1 MISIAKRLP
10 TVLGGGARLNA
21 SSFILAATVICVAW
35 LILVPMVLLFL
46 NSLRVGPPSFFG
58 GELTLKN
65 YITAFTHEHFYS
77 ALGNTAIFSAV
88 ASLASLVTAITFAWL
103 IERTD
108 MPYRNAAWVAMLL
121 PIAMPGVIFALSWML
136 LLLPQIGLVN
146 VILRWLYGLFGI
158 SIETGPLNIQ
168 SLGGMIFL
176 GWLRGVSTIFL
187 MLVGVFRMMDP
198 RLEEAGRLSGATP
211 RRVLWR
217 VTLPLLGP
225 AILAAG
231 IYSFVNLLD
240 SFEGPLVLGL
250 AAGIFVL
257 STLIYFTSRYQAPYD
272 YGLSAAYAVFFMA
285 VMAVL
290 AIFYIRMIRR
300 AERFAVVTGKGF
312 RPVKYQLGKWRYPA
326 VGLFGCYFVF
336 TILLPFLVLAWASL
350 LPFYELPSWEALQ
363 YISFDN
369 YIEILNDPR
378 FTHDLINT
386 FMVALGAGFLTL
398 LVAFMISWIAVRTK
412 YKVRFLLDGL
422 TFVSYAIP
430 GVVVALALVFVYLQ
444 APFKYLGI
452 YGTVWIIVAGLMTQY
467 LAFAT
472 RTTNAGL
479 LQIHKELEEAARIC
493 GAGQWRT
500 MWRITGRL
508 LMGSLVAGWIWVVA
522 HSMRSFA
529 IPLVLAGSE
538 NEVLSVRLWIYWQDG
553 WVSQASALA
562 VILIFLTAVI
572 GLLARRLL
580 TNRQLGGP
588 QG

>member
-1 MISIAKRLP
+1 MSSIAQRIP
-10 TVLGGGARLNA
+10 AVLNRGARFGA
-21 SSFILAATVICVAW
+21 SGFIFAAAIICVVW
-35 LILVPMVLLFL
+35 LILVPMVLLLL
-46 NSLRVGPPSFFG
+46 NSLRVGPPSFLG
-58 GELTLKN
+58 GEFTLGN
-65 YITAFTHEHFYS
+65 FIAAFTHEHFFS
-77 ALGNTAIFSAV
+77 ALGNTVIFSAV

-103 IERTD
+103 VERTD
-108 MPYRNAAWVAMLL
+108 MPFRNAAWVAMLL
-121 PIAMPGVIFALSWML
+121 PLAMPGVIFALSWML
-136 LLLPQIGLVN
+136 LLLPEIGLIN
-146 VILRWLYGLFGI
+146 VVLRRFCGLFGLN
-158 SIETGPLNIQ
+158 IETGPLNIQ

-198 RLEEAGRLSGATP
+198 RLEEAGRLAGASP

-257 STLIYFTSRYQAPYD
+257 STLIYFTARFHSPPD

-312 RPVKYQLGKWRYPA
+312 RPAKYSLGKWRYSA
-326 VGLFGCYFVF
+326 LGLFGIYFVF
-336 TILLPFLVLAWASL
+336 TILAPLLVLTWASL
-350 LPFYELPSWEALQ
+350 LPFYEIPSFEALQ
-363 YISFDN
+363 LISLDN
-369 YIEILNDPR
+369 YVEILANPR

-386 FMVALGAGFLTL
+386 VMVALGAGTLTL
-398 LVAFMISWIAVRTK
+398 LVAFMISWVTVRTQ
-412 YKVRFLLDGL
+412 YKARFVLDGL

-444 APFKYLGI
+444 PPFKYLGI
-452 YGTVWIIVAGLMTQY
+452 YGTIWIIVAGLMTQY

-479 LQIHKELEEAARIC
+479 LQIHKELEEAARVC

-500 MWRITGRL
+500 LWRITGRL
-508 LMGSLVAGWIWVVA
+508 LMGAFVAGWIWVVA
-522 HSMRSFA
+522 HSLRSFA
-529 IPLVLAGSE
+529 IPLVLAGKD
-538 NEVLSVRLWIYWQDG
+538 NEVLSVWLWIHWQDG

-562 VILIFLTAVI
+562 VILILLTAVI
-572 GLLARRLL
+572 GLLARKLL
-580 TNRQLGGP
+580 TTRQIGGP

>member
-1 MISIAKRLP
+1 MSSIAQRIP
-10 TVLGGGARLNA
+10 TVLSRGTRLSA
-21 SSFILAATVICVAW
+21 SEFVFAAAIICVAW
-35 LILVPMVLLFL
+35 LILVPMVLLLL
-46 NSLRVGPPSFFG
+46 NSLRVGPPSFLG
-58 GELTLKN
+58 GEFTLKN
-65 YITAFTHEHFYS
+65 YIAAFSHEHFFG
-77 ALGNTAIFSAV
+77 ALGNTVIFSAV

-103 IERTD
+103 VERTD
-108 MPYRNAAWVAMLL
+108 MPFRNAAWVAMLL
-121 PIAMPGVIFALSWML
+121 PLAMPGVIFALSWML
-136 LLLPQIGLVN
+136 LLLPEIGLVN
-146 VILRWLYGLFGI
+146 VVLRWFCGLFGLN
-158 SIETGPLNIQ
+158 IETGPLNIQ

-198 RLEEAGRLSGATP
+198 RLEEAGRLAGASP

-257 STLIYFTSRYQAPYD
+257 STLIYFTARFHSPPD
-272 YGLSAAYAVFFMA
+272 YGLSAAYSVFFMV

-312 RPVKYQLGKWRYPA
+312 RPTKYSLGKWRYPA
-326 VGLFGCYFVF
+326 LGLFGIYFVF
-336 TILLPFLVLAWASL
+336 TILAPLLVLTWASL
-350 LPFYELPSWEALQ
+350 LPFYEIPSFEALQ
-363 YISFDN
+363 LISLDN
-369 YIEILNDPR
+369 YFEIIANPR

-386 FMVALGAGFLTL
+386 IMVALGAGTLTL
-398 LVAFMISWIAVRTK
+398 LVAFMISWVAVRTK
-412 YKVRFLLDGL
+412 YRARFVLDGL

-444 APFKYLGI
+444 PPFKYLGI

-479 LQIHKELEEAARIC
+479 LQIHKELEEAARVC

-508 LMGSLVAGWIWVVA
+508 LMGAFVAGWIWVVA
-522 HSMRSFA
+522 HSLRSFA
-529 IPLVLAGSE
+529 IPLVLAGQE
-538 NEVLSVRLWIYWQDG
+538 NEVLSVWLWIHWQDG

-572 GLLARRLL
+572 GLLARKLL
-580 TNRQLGGP
+580 ANRQIGGP
-588 QG
+588 EG

>member
-1 MISIAKRLP
+1 MSAIAERLP
-10 TVLGGGARLNA
+10 AVLGRGTRFGA
-21 SSFILAATVICVAW
+21 SHFIFAAAIICVVW
-35 LILVPMVLLFL
+35 LIVVPMVLLFL

-58 GELTLKN
+58 GELTLRN
-65 YITAFTHEHFYS
+65 YIAAFTHEHFFS
-77 ALGNTAIFSAV
+77 ALSNTVIFSV
-88 ASLASLVTAITFAWL
+88 IASFGSLVTAIAFAWL
-103 IERTD
+103 IERSD
-108 MPYRNAAWVAMLL
+108 MPFRNAAWVAMLL
-121 PIAMPGVIFALSWML
+121 PLAMPGVIFALSWML
-136 LLLPQIGLVN
+136 LLLPEIGLLN
-146 VILRWLYGLFGI
+146 VFLRWLCGLFGI
-158 SIETGPLNIQ
+158 SIESGPFDIQ

-176 GWLRGVSTIFL
+176 GWLRGVSTLFL

-198 RLEEAGRLSGATP
+198 RLEEAGRLSGANP

-217 VTLPLLGP
+217 ITLPLLGP

-257 STLIYFTSRYQAPYD
+257 STLIYFTARYQAPFD

-285 VMAVL
+285 VMAIL
-290 AIFYIRMIRR
+290 AMFYIRMIRR

-312 RPVKYQLGKWRYPA
+312 RPVKYQLGKWRYSA
-326 VGLFGCYFVF
+326 LGFFGFYFVL
-336 TILLPFLVLAWASL
+336 TILAPFLVLVWASL
-350 LPFYELPSWEALQ
+350 LPFYELPSFEVLQ
-363 YISFDN
+363 YVSLDN
-369 YIEILNDPR
+369 YVEVITNPR
-378 FTHDLINT
+378 FTQDLINT
-386 FMVALGAGFLTL
+386 IIVALGAGTLTL
-398 LVAFMISWIAVRTK
+398 LVAFMISWVAVRTK
-412 YKVRFLLDGL
+412 YRARFVLDGL

-479 LQIHKELEEAARIC
+479 LQIHKELEEAARVC

-508 LMGSLVAGWIWVVA
+508 LIGALVAGWIWVVA

-529 IPLVLAGSE
+529 IPLVLAGKE
-538 NEVLSVRLWIYWQDG
+538 NEVLSVWLWIYWQDG
-553 WVSQASALA
+553 FISQASALA
-562 VILIFLTAVI
+562 VILILLTAIV
-572 GLLARRLL
+572 GLLARKLL
-580 TNRQLGGP
+580 TNRQVGGP

>member
-1 MISIAKRLP
+1 MFSIAKRLP
-10 TVLGGGARLNA
+10 AVLSGNARFNA
-21 SSFILAATVICVAW
+21 GTFIFATAIICVVW
-35 LILVPMVLLFL
+35 LIVVPMVLLFL
-46 NSLRVGPPSFFG
+46 NSFRVGPPSFFG
-58 GELTLKN
+58 GEFTLKN
-65 YITAFTHEHFYS
+65 YITAFTHEHFFS
-77 ALGNTAIFSAV
+77 ALGNTVIFSVV
-88 ASLASLVTAITFAWL
+88 ASLGSLATAITFAWL

-121 PIAMPGVIFALSWML
+121 PLAMPGVIFALSWML
-136 LLLPQIGLVN
+136 LLLPEIGLVN
-146 VILRWLYGLFGI
+146 VVLRWVCGLVGV

-198 RLEEAGRLSGATP
+198 RLEEAGRLSGANP
-211 RRVLWR
+211 RRVFWR

-257 STLIYFTSRYQAPYD
+257 STLIYFTARFHPPPD

-285 VMAVL
+285 VMAIL

-312 RPVKYQLGKWRYPA
+312 RPVKYPLGKWRYPA
-326 VGLFGCYFVF
+326 LGLFGSYFMF
-336 TILLPFLVLAWASL
+336 TILAPFLVLAWASL
-350 LPFYELPSWEALQ
+350 LPFYELPSWDALQ
-363 YISFDN
+363 YVSFDN
-369 YIEILNDPR
+369 YFEIVNNPR

-386 FMVALGAGFLTL
+386 LIVAIGAGTLTL
-398 LVAFMISWIAVRTK
+398 LVAFMISWVAVRTK
-412 YKVRFLLDGL
+412 YKGRFLLDGL

-444 APFKYLGI
+444 PPFKYLGI
-452 YGTVWIIVAGLMTQY
+452 YGTIWIIVAGLMTQY

-479 LQIHKELEEAARIC
+479 LQIHKELEEAARVC

-508 LMGSLVAGWIWVVA
+508 LMGAFVAGWIWVVA
-522 HSMRSFA
+522 HSLRSFA
-529 IPLVLAGSE
+529 IPLVLAGQD
-538 NEVLSVRLWIYWQDG
+538 NEVLSVWLWIHWQDG

-562 VILIFLTAVI
+562 VILILLTAII

-580 TNRQLGGP
+580 TNRQVGGP

>member
-1 MISIAKRLP
+1 MSTIAKRLP
-10 TVLGGGARLNA
+10 AALGGGTRLSANN
-21 SSFILAATVICVAW
+21 FIFAAAVICVGW
-35 LILVPMVLLFL
+35 LIVVPMVLLLL

-58 GELTLKN
+58 GELTLRN
-65 YITAFTHEHFYS
+65 YITAFTHEYFFS
-77 ALGNTAIFSAV
+77 ALSNTVIFSTV
-88 ASLASLVTAITFAWL
+88 ASLGSLTTAIVFAWL
-103 IERTD
+103 IERSD
-108 MPYRNAAWVAMLL
+108 MPLRNAAWVAMLL
-121 PIAMPGVIFALSWML
+121 PLAMPGVIFALSWML
-136 LLLPQIGLVN
+136 LLLPEIGLVN
-146 VILRWLYGLFGI
+146 VILRWVLGLFGV

-198 RLEEAGRLSGATP
+198 RLEEAGRLSGANP

-257 STLIYFTSRYQAPYD
+257 STLIYFTARYSAPFD

-285 VMAVL
+285 VMAIL
-290 AIFYIRMIRR
+290 ALFYIRMIRR
-300 AERFAVVTGKGF
+300 AERFAVITGKGF
-312 RPVKYQLGKWRYPA
+312 RPVRYKLGKWRFVA
-326 VGLFGCYFVF
+326 LGLFGLYFVL
-336 TILLPFLVLAWASL
+336 TILAPFLVLAWGSL
-350 LPFYELPSWEALQ
+350 LPFYELPSFEALQ
-363 YISFDN
+363 YISLDN
-369 YIEILNDPR
+369 YVEVITNPR
-378 FTHDLINT
+378 FTQDLVNT
-386 FMVALGAGFLTL
+386 VLVALGAGTLTL
-398 LVAFMISWIAVRTK
+398 LVAFLISWVTVRTK
-412 YKVRFLLDGL
+412 HRARFVLDGL

-444 APFKYLGI
+444 PPFKYLGI

-493 GAGQWRT
+493 GASQWRT
-500 MWRITGRL
+500 LWRITGRL
-508 LMGSLVAGWIWVVA
+508 LIAALVAGWIWVVA
-522 HSMRSFA
+522 HSMRAFA
-529 IPLVLAGSE
+529 IPLVLAGKS
-538 NEVLSVRLWIYWQDG
+538 NEVLSVWLWVYWQDG
-553 WVSQASALA
+553 FVSQASALA
-562 VILIFLTAVI
+562 VILILLTAII

-580 TNRQLGGP
+580 THGQVGGS